1 MSEQILH
8 QSQSFSQI
16 KFTYIAI
23 PMVGYYYCILLQQI
37 LHQSQSVSQIKLTFT
52 MIASIPMVG

>member
-1 MSEQILH
+1 MSITKLVMSEQILH

-23 PMVGYYYCILLQQI
+23 PMVG
-37 LHQSQSVSQIKLTFT
+37 
-52 MIASIPMVG
+52 